1 MFDKLF
7 FTKNGQISESLAL
20 GIFLTLAG
28 GFQDAYSYNV
38 RDHVFA
44 NAQTGNIVLLGQN
57 IASGNLMHAL
67 RYLLPLAAFFLGVY
81 LTEWIKHFYK
91 TSVKI
96 HWRQIVLII
105 EILILGITGFL
116 PNEPTLNVIAN
127 IMLSFACAMQVD
139 TFRKFRSIPCAT
151 TMCIGNMRSATEY
164 LPVPYQQRSGDE
176 IQKHTLWIYY
186 SGFCDRCR
194 FRCLLLRL
202 VWRKGNLDRHGH
214 AGSRILYDVCTSG
227 YRSIREI
234 RRRRKRKDPSDT
246 RQKKINMKLCLLL
259 TCIYV
264 YYLLTRKKELPTVV
278 PFFVFKLSTFP
289 VFYFA

>member
-164 LPVPYQQRSGDE
+164 L
-176 IQKHTLWIYY
+176 
-186 SGFCDRCR
+186 
-194 FRCLLLRL
+194 
-202 VWRKGNLDRHGH
+202 
-214 AGSRILYDVCTSG
+214 
-227 YRSIREI
+227 
-234 RRRRKRKDPSDT
+234 
-246 RQKKINMKLCLLL
+246 
-259 TCIYV
+259 
-264 YYLLTRKKELPTVV
+264 
-278 PFFVFKLSTFP
+278 
-289 VFYFA
+289 

>member
-57 IASGNLMHAL
+57 LASGNLMHAL

-164 LPVPYQQRSGDE
+164 LCLYHISKDPAMKYKSMHCGFIILVFAIGAAFGASCSAWFGVKA
-176 IQKHTLWIYY
+176 IWIAMAMQVV
-186 SGFCDRCR
+186 GFFMMFAHQDIEA
-194 FRCLLLRL
+194 FE
-202 VWRKGNLDRHGH
+202 KFEEEG
-214 AGSRILYDVCTSG
+214 
-227 YRSIREI
+227 
-234 RRRRKRKDPSDT
+234 KDPSDT

-259 TCIYV
+259 TCIYI
-264 YYLLTRKKELPTVV
+264 YYLLTRKKELPTAV

-289 VFYFA
+289 VFYFS

>member
-57 IASGNLMHAL
+57 LASGNLMHAL

-116 PNEPTLNVIAN
+116 PNELPQCDREHHA
-127 IMLSFACAMQVD
+127 F
-139 TFRKFRSIPCAT
+139 FRLCHAGRYLPQIPQYS
-151 TMCIGNMRSATEY
+151 MCNNHVHRKYAKCDRIS

-176 IQKHTLWIYY
+176 IQKHPLWIYY

-194 FRCLLLRL
+194 FRCSCSAWFGVKAIWIAMAMQVVGFFMMFAHQDIEAFEKFEEEEKEKIRQT
-202 VWRKGNLDRHGH
+202 H
-214 AGSRILYDVCTSG
+214 A
-227 YRSIREI
+227 
-234 RRRRKRKDPSDT
+234 
-246 RQKKINMKLCLLL
+246 
-259 TCIYV
+259 
-264 YYLLTRKKELPTVV
+264 RKK
-278 PFFVFKLSTFP
+278 
-289 VFYFA
+289 